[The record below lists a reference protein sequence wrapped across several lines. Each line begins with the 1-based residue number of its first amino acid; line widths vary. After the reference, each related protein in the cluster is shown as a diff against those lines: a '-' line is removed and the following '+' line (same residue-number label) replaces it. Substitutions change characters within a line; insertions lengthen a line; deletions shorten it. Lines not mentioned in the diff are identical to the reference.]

1 MLEDTAGVTASS
13 NEHLVR
19 HGVQAM
25 TPAAQAANGSGSF
38 KFSWRWIS
46 FDRPHVLH
54 LATMNK

>member
-38 KFSWRWIS
+38 KFLGGGFLLIGPMCCIWRQ
-46 FDRPHVLH
+46 
-54 LATMNK
+54 